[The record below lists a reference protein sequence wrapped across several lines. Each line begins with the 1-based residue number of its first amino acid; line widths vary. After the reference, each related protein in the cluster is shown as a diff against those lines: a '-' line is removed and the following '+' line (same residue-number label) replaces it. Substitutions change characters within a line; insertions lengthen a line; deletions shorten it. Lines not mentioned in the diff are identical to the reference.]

1 MKSTTLRMTLRIFVL
16 SGYLAAGTSVGN
28 DESSALLPDSK
39 QDQMALSEL
48 FID

>member
-1 MKSTTLRMTLRIFVL
+1 MKSTTLGRTLQILVL
-16 SGYLAAGTSVGN
+16 RGYLAAGTSVGN
-28 DESSALLPDSK
+28 DESGAFLPDSK